1 LFLDTAYAS
10 GYRVAVERL
19 LVESTMKGTRE
30 RANNNVELQ
39 PNDIRS
45 SAFGDNPPLKNITVD

>member
-1 LFLDTAYAS
+1 LDTAYAS

-19 LVESTMKGTRE
+19 LVESTMKGARE
-30 RANNNVELQ
+30 RANDNVELQ
-39 PNDIRS
+39 PKDIRS